1 MLILN
6 GGENYITFV
15 IIKKIVMYNAVIKP
29 ILFSFKPEEAHHL
42 TMKILKGLFYI
53 PGMKNLLKK
62 VYSYNDSN
70 LERKILGLNFKNTVG
85 LAAGFDKDGKY
96 IDMMSTF
103 GFGYIEVGTVTPLPQ
118 DGNLKQRL
126 FRLPEDKCLINRMG
140 FNNDGV
146 DALVERLKKIKK
158 RDYIIGGNI
167 GKNKITPNER
177 AVDDYIICFNKLFDY
192 VDYFV
197 VNVSSP
203 NTPGLRSL
211 QEKGP
216 LKKILNALS
225 ELNNKKENPK
235 PILLKIAPDLELTQ
249 INDIIEI
256 VEEEGINGVI
266 SGNTTISR
274 DNLKTGDS
282 IVATI
287 GNGGLSGPILRQRS
301 TDIVKYIR
309 SKASKDLVI
318 IGVGGINTA
327 KDATAKLKAGA
338 QLVQVYTGFIYE
350 GPSMIKRI
358 LKGL

>member
-6 GGENYITFV
+6 DGEKKITFV
-15 IIKKIVMYNAVIKP
+15 IIKKIVMYNTVIKP
-29 ILFSFKPEEAHHL
+29 ILFSFKPEEAHNL

-53 PGMKNLLKK
+53 PGMKRIVKSM
-62 VYSYNDSN
+62 YSYNDST
-70 LERKILGLNFKNTVG
+70 LERHVLGLKFKNVVG

-118 DGNLKQRL
+118 DGNPKQRL
-126 FRLPEDKCLINRMG
+126 FRLPDDNCLINRMG

-146 DALVERLKKIKK
+146 EALVERLKQIKK

-167 GKNKITPNER
+167 GKNKITPNEK

-225 ELNNKKENPK
+225 ELNNAKEGPK

-249 INDIIEI
+249 IDDIIEI
-256 VEEEGINGVI
+256 VQETGINGII
-266 SGNTTISR
+266 SENTTISR
-274 DNLKTGDS
+274 ENLKTNDS
-282 IVATI
+282 VITTI

-309 SKASKDLVI
+309 SKANKDLVI
-318 IGVGGINTA
+318 IGVGGINA
-327 KDATAKLKAGA
+327 ANDANAKLKAGA

-350 GPSMIKRI
+350 GPGMVKRI